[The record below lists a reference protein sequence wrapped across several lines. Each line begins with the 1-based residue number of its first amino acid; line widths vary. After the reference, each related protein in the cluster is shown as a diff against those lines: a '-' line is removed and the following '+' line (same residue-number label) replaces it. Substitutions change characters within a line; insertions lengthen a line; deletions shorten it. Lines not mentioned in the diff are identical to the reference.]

1 MSVVLCG
8 VETDASGV
16 CPGTSKG
23 RLNEV
28 PVGGVPVEG
37 TGGSSPRA
45 LSDAIRGFSAT
56 GVAAGWGVADGWIW
70 GIIPATAGGGV
81 DCWRFAVA

>member
-8 VETDASGV
+8 VETDAGGV

-23 RLNEV
+23 RLKEV
-28 PVGGVPVEG
+28 PVGGVPVLG
-37 TGGSSPRA
+37 IGGRSPRA

-56 GVAAGWGVADGWIW
+56 GVAVGWGVPDG
-70 GIIPATAGGGV
+70 
-81 DCWRFAVA
+81 